1 MSSKQK
7 EGRPETVVMS
17 NEKGTKIRVAKTDE
31 DRYTQLGYKTVAKP
45 RRATKTE
52 AKD

>member
-1 MSSKQK
+1 MSSKQDQ
-7 EGRPETVVMS
+7 GRPETVAMS

-31 DRYTQLGYKTVAKP
+31 DRYTNLGYKTVAKT
-45 RRATKTE
+45 RRTTKTE